1 MKFTEELFGPKG
13 AVGFAVEQL
22 IGEYTPDK
30 RRLVAEGLKKWLR
43 EDARKAVRPDL
54 PTLLDEFGKRI
65 DKMVEDLDI
74 QIVDDKPV
82 VTVTGSSRDTLRAL
96 ERGTNWFDP
105 CEDVVSVVIS
115 SLWRS

>member
-1 MKFTEELFGPKG
+1 MITAEDLYGPGG
-13 AVGFAVEQL
+13 AVGFLTTQL
-22 IGEYTPDK
+22 IGKIDREK
-30 RRLVAEGLKKWLR
+30 QAVIAEGLKTWLR

-54 PTLLDEFGKRI
+54 PVLLDEFGKRI
-65 DKMVEDLDI
+65 DRMVEDLDI
-74 QIVDDKPV
+74 QIVDNKPV
-82 VTVTGSSRDTLRAL
+82 VTVTGLGRDTLRAL

>member
-1 MKFTEELFGPKG
+1 MKFTEELLGPG
-13 AVGFAVEQL
+13 GGVGFAVEQL
-22 IGEYTPDK
+22 VGRLTPDK
-30 RRLVAEGLKKWLR
+30 RKVVAEGIKTWLR

-54 PTLLDEFGKRI
+54 PVLLDEFGKRI

-74 QIVDDKPV
+74 GIVDDKPV
-82 VTVTGSSRDTLRAL
+82 VMVTGMNRDTLRAL

-105 CEDVVSVVIS
+105 CDSVVNVVIS